1 MPLEEK
7 LKKLSSSVPDFDKD
21 LTSEIYKKSLNQ
33 KIIKKG
39 KILYSSL
46 ASFFIIILLVFV
58 GSLIYISSQ
67 NPPLSINR
75 GYDNMGMEYNIYE
88 RTTIVGSNVY
98 SEEEDIFIIKL
109 SDNSV
114 SKLYIESK
122 EDEIKDIICIGE
134 NIKINYINN
143 IFELDLT
150 SLIDNELYIQ
160 LIYEKG
166 TFKNNFV
173 AYKSIFRFDNKPYYE
188 EDIYKIEFIVYSDM
202 TKENK
207 KEVLYGFPKSKIEE
221 GFSVRVEGTTNNL
234 EKALSYLYSPNFN
247 GSIMFKNHKLKYLQ
261 YERINESSFVRYMYG
276 DTNYT
281 YADVR
286 LATRLGDELSEDDI
300 LSDLY
305 KKGSSNFRDID
316 TITLHNLEFKVYKD
330 VKSDDEQFMRKILI
344 TNVYKDG
351 INQYM
356 IIEIKLFKAIVN
368 DMNEYYQNLLE
379 TSEWL
384 NVDNYFFE

>member
-1 MPLEEK
+1 MSLDEK
-7 LKKLSSSVPDFDKD
+7 LKELSSSVPNFEKD
-21 LTSEIYKKSLNQ
+21 LSSEIYKKSLNQ
-33 KIIKKG
+33 KKIKKG

-67 NPPLSINR
+67 NLSLSINR
-75 GYDNMGMEYNIYE
+75 GYDNMGVKHYIYE
-88 RTTIVGSNVY
+88 KTTIVGSNVY
-98 SEEEDIFIIKL
+98 SKEEDVLIIKL

-114 SKLYIESK
+114 NKLYFESK

-134 NIKINYINN
+134 DIKINYINN
-143 IFELDLT
+143 IFELDLST
-150 SLIDNELYIQ
+150 LNDNELYIQ
-160 LIYEKG
+160 LTYEKG
-166 TFKNNFV
+166 TFKKNLA
-173 AYKSIFRFDNKPYYE
+173 AYKSVFRFDNKPYYE
-188 EDIYKIEFIVYSDM
+188 EDIYKVEFIIYSDM

-247 GSIMFKNHKLKYLQ
+247 GSIKFKNHKLKYLQ

-286 LATRLGDELSEDDI
+286 LATSLGDELSEDDI
-300 LSDLY
+300 LSNLY
-305 KKGSSNFRDID
+305 KKGSSNFRHID

-330 VKSDDEQFMRKILI
+330 VKRDDEQFMRKILI

-356 IIEIKLFKAIVN
+356 IIEIKLFKVIVN